1 MKKIIT
7 AFCFLVSVSVFS
19 QMELYFGR
27 KPFIGAEIIMENG
40 DIKTGFLQ
48 DFHTPRF
55 VETDMG
61 FLGGIEK
68 KLKFETKEFKFK
80 EEKTSAVEIIKIEDL
95 KRIVILNTDG
105 SEKLVYDKMKLKT
118 INSQNEV
125 VDVEKTV
132 VLPLE
137 QEGKINLY
145 GISVSFFQNNKYVSS
160 LYLPY
165 VRKPDDEYGYILID
179 INRLNFFNL
188 GKIDDKL
195 EKALYE
201 VTKDCH
207 AFSDTLHARIKALE
221 KEAKE
226 SRGEA
231 IKMKNKVRKEIKD
244 RGEENFAAMKIDHDY
259 ATKPFEI
266 LLDEYSAKCPK

>member
-1 MKKIIT
+1 
-7 AFCFLVSVSVFS
+7 
-19 QMELYFGR
+19 
-27 KPFIGAEIIMENG
+27 MENG

-80 EEKTSAVEIIKIEDL
+80 EEKTSAVQVIKIEDI
-95 KRIVILNTDG
+95 KRIVILNNDG

-118 INSQNEV
+118 INSKNEV
-125 VDVEKTV
+125 VDVQKTV

-137 QEGKINLY
+137 QEGKVNLY
-145 GISVSFFQNNKYVSS
+145 GITVTFFQNNKYVSS

-165 VRKPDDEYGYILID
+165 IRKPDDEYGYILID
-179 INRLNFFNL
+179 LNRINLFNL

-195 EKALYE
+195 EKALFE

-207 AFSDTLHARIKALE
+207 AFSDTLHERIDALG
-221 KEAKE
+221 KETKE
-226 SRGEA
+226 SRGEG
-231 IKMKNKVRKEIKD
+231 IKMKNKAKKEIKN
-244 RGEENFAAMKIDHDY
+244 RGEENFALMKIDHEY
-259 ATKPFEI
+259 AAKPFEI